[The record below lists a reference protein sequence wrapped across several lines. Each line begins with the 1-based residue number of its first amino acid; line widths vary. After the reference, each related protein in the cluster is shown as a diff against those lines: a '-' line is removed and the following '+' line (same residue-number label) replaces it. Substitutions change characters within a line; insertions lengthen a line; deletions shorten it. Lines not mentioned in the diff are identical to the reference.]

1 LLFLCLVSN
10 RKIDEIYYL
19 QNYKE
24 GWTDGKWE
32 EKMDERECI
41 ESNSFVQVTDLKSF
55 ICNADIIFVVKC
67 LTALDHEQHTIFIFI
82 KDSCYSG
89 SCTSLV

>member
-1 LLFLCLVSN
+1 MFSCLVSN
-10 RKIDEIYYL
+10 HTVDEIYYL

-41 ESNSFVQVTDLKSF
+41 EKNNFVQVYDLEFFACKAWINF
-55 ICNADIIFVVKC
+55 DV
-67 LTALDHEQHTIFIFI
+67 E
-82 KDSCYSG
+82 
-89 SCTSLV
+89 

>member
-1 LLFLCLVSN
+1 MLSCSVSN

-41 ESNSFVQVTDLKSF
+41 EHNSFVQVNDLFFCTDGNVWINF
-55 ICNADIIFVVKC
+55 
-67 LTALDHEQHTIFIFI
+67 
-82 KDSCYSG
+82 YM
-89 SCTSLV
+89 